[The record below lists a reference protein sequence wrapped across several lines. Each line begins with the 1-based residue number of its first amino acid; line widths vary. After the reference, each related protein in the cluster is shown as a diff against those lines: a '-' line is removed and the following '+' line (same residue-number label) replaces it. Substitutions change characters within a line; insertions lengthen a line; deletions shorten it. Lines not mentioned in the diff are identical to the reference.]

1 MSWSKAPT
9 NTTCT
14 RAWLAKVMRY
24 RAPSREAV
32 EPGVFSRLP
41 LAAWREYSALLE
53 GTPWPSIAALN
64 ERLPVD
70 AGTRFVAQTPALLAD
85 GLHYEQRIAEQ
96 GDIATREGNWHDL
109 LNALI
114 WLRYPALKQALNQ
127 RQMAEI
133 ARMGTK
139 LRSRS
144 QYALTHFDE
153 AGVIV
158 ALRDPAVLALWDAHD
173 WYGLFWR
180 HRQAWLDGS
189 IQLEVFGHA
198 LLELALSPD
207 KLLVGKA
214 LVFQLAGDSDVGQLR
229 ATCAEAI
236 AGGQLLRDPLELR
249 PLPLSGIPGWNA
261 GNGEETFHRTTV
273 CYQPR
278 RAGREYPPAYLS

>member
-1 MSWSKAPT
+1 
-9 NTTCT
+9 
-14 RAWLAKVMRY
+14 MRY

-32 EPGVFSRLP
+32 EPAVFGRLP
-41 LAAWREYSALLE
+41 LAAWREYAALLE
-53 GTPWPSIAALN
+53 GMPWPSIAALN
-64 ERLPVD
+64 EHLPAD

-85 GLHYEQRIAEQ
+85 GLHYEQRIAER

-114 WLRYPALKQALNQ
+114 WLRHPAVKRALNQ

-133 ARMGTK
+133 ARMGPK

-158 ALRDPAVLALWDAHD
+158 ALRDPALLALWDAHD
-173 WYGLFWR
+173 WHGLFWR

-214 LVFQLAGDSDVGQLR
+214 LVFQLDGDADTGQLR

-236 AGGQLLRDPLELR
+236 ACGRLLRDPLELR
-249 PLPLSGIPGWNA
+249 PLPLSGIPGWHA
-261 GNGEETFHRTTV
+261 DNGEETFHRTTV

-278 RAGREYPPAYLS
+278 RAGREYPPAYVC